1 MFPMINLPM
10 DAWRFPNTWLASGL
24 MIVSRKWDYAE
35 HVNYCTLVSLHTP
48 IDYNQAYHEQH
59 CTKAFSLFFS
69 SVSNHLIHNHLH
81 NRRTKAPNY
90 LHEEKYFSSWKKIII
105 FMKKNIFLHED
116 NSVMMFYWEK
126 KDDEKQSRLPP
137 IRSQQTHLINIEDR
151 QLVSVTTALDSV

>member
-35 HVNYCTLVSLHTP
+35 HATYCTLEGLHTP
-48 IDYNQAYHEQH
+48 IDCNQAYHKQH
-59 CTKAFSLFFS
+59 RTKAFSLFFS
-69 SVSNHLIHNHLH
+69 SVSNHLIHNHLR
-81 NRRTKAPNY
+81 NSKAKAPNY